1 MKLKLLFTL
10 ILAYCLLSA
19 CSTLDRHATATELAV
34 QHESVAKHFEDEA
47 SEMQLKAD
55 EHKKFLS
62 HFESKRYV
70 YGRHADDLKA
80 HSQQII
86 RIYEQAV
93 AANREMAR
101 LIQENGH

>member
-1 MKLKLLFTL
+1 MKLKLLITL
-10 ILAYCLLSA
+10 IMAECFLSA
-19 CSTLDRHATATELAV
+19 CSALDRHATATELAV
-34 QHESVAKHFEDEA
+34 QHESLTKHFEDEA
-47 SEMQLKAD
+47 SEMQLKVD

-80 HSQQII
+80 HSQKMI

-93 AANREMAR
+93 VANQEIAKQ
-101 LIQENGH
+101 IQGQ

>member
-1 MKLKLLFTL
+1 MKLKLLLTL
-10 ILAYCLLSA
+10 ILAHCLLSA
-19 CSTLDRHATATELAV
+19 CSALDRHATATELAV
-34 QHESVAKHFEDEA
+34 QHQSLAKHFEDEA
-47 SEMQLKAD
+47 SEMQLKVD

-62 HFESKRYV
+62 RFESKRYV
-70 YGRHADDLKA
+70 YGRHANDLKA

-101 LIQENGH
+101 LIEENGH

>member
-1 MKLKLLFTL
+1 MKVKLLIIL
-10 ILAYCLLSA
+10 ILAHCLLLA
-19 CSTLDRHATATELAV
+19 CSTLDRHAMATELAV
-34 QHESVAKHFEDEA
+34 QHESLAKHFGDEA
-47 SEMQLKAD
+47 SEMQLKVD

-93 AANREMAR
+93 AANREMAG
-101 LIQENGH
+101 LIQENEH